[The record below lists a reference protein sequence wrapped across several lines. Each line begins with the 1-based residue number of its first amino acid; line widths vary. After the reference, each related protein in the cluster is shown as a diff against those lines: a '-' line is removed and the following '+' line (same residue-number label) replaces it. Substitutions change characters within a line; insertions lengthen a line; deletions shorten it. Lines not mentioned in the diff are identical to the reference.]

1 MVVGCA
7 GRSCRYRTTRSIR
20 RRICASGSSC
30 LLGVAVGHL
39 AGARASILGD
49 TWIGSNRT
57 CLQGEIAE
65 HQRKIHVPFK
75 IFMQVPENSLSFVR
89 FCCFTGNEV
98 DLKDMFTD
106 WEGALICCQTT
117 NLPQRRLL

>member
-57 CLQGEIAE
+57 CLQ
-65 HQRKIHVPFK
+65 VPFK

-89 FCCFTGNEV
+89 FCCFT
-98 DLKDMFTD
+98 D